1 MFVSLHGCTIY
12 AKAKSEWAGDVNH
25 VTDTKKDGRA
35 KKNRDWVYIQGVP
48 YSLSTILCNLK
59 QLIGQEQLTVTL
71 SLKPHQSVDIQVL
84 KSGGKRIV

>member
-12 AKAKSEWAGDVNH
+12 AKAKSEWAGEPC
-25 VTDTKKDGRA
+25 DGHKEGRTG
-35 KKNRDWVYIQGVP
+35 KRNRDWVYIQGVP
-48 YSLSTILCNLK
+48 YSLPTILCNLK

-84 KSGGKRIV
+84 KSGGKRIVL